1 MSTTRSL
8 EFQLNMKTD
17 EYYNFFRVVKPI
29 RLDMFRKAIRDKKK
43 EKRKEKYSSN
53 GHLTEVQMMK
63 LARPQKLQ

>member
-43 EKRKEKYSSN
+43 KKERKN
-53 GHLTEVQMMK
+53 IRQMDI
-63 LARPQKLQ
+63 